1 MSRGAQTFRER
12 DVTKAVKA
20 VVKAGMKVD
29 RVEVMDGKIVVFAG
43 DPETG
48 IAAVEAHNEWD
59 DVK

>member
-1 MSRGAQTFRER
+1 
-12 DVTKAVKA
+12 
-20 VVKAGMKVD
+20 MKVD

>member
-1 MSRGAQTFRER
+1 MSRGAQTFKER
-12 DVTKAVKA
+12 DVTKAVKG

-43 DPETG
+43 HAENG
-48 IAAVEAHNEWD
+48 RAAVEDPNEWD